1 MEEDA
6 NLMTREQYIEMLI
19 DVSCWD
25 ASEMESGFR
34 SWCERHVPTWRTQG
48 YDETWIRRRIETAQS
63 TRVLHRK
70 LKEQGFTM
78 LEIRDELRK
87 TYADHPVLYDL
98 AREREY
104 IHPSLFATAG
114 IRVISG
120 NAIHCA
126 L

>member
-78 LEIRDELRK
+78 LEILMSFVRRTQITQYSMTWRENANIS
-87 TYADHPVLYDL
+87 TL
-98 AREREY
+98 ASSLPREY
-104 IHPSLFATAG
+104 G
-114 IRVISG
+114 
-120 NAIHCA
+120 
-126 L
+126 